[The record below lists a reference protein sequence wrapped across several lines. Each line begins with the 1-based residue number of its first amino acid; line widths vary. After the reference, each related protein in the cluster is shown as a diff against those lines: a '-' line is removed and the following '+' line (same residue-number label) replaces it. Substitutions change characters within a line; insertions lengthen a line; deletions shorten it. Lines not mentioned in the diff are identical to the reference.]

1 MSDNNAETMQN
12 EAAETIEPV
21 NEVTENID
29 EASNQNPPEKNPEAE
44 LQVPT
49 SELDELKKQVIV
61 NMEGWQRARAEFA
74 NYKKRAER
82 EKQEGLQRGALD
94 AITKLLPIID
104 DFERAMENVPEDLQ
118 DNPWV
123 NGTSMILQKFNK
135 LLEDYDVVV
144 IDPVGEPFDPRQ
156 HEGIGMEDSD
166 EHESGY
172 VTMTLQKGYSSGDRI
187 LRPALVRVAN

>member
-1 MSDNNAETMQN
+1 VSNNDTDTIQTESAETADPVDNSTEQVD
-12 EAAETIEPV
+12 EAA
-21 NEVTENID
+21 
-29 EASNQNPPEKNPEAE
+29 NQNPPEETAKTEINE
-44 LQVPT
+44 T
-49 SELDELKKQVIV
+49 STELDELRKQVTI

-82 EKQEGLQRGALD
+82 EKQEGLQRGALE
-94 AITKLLPIID
+94 AITQLLPIID
-104 DFERAMENVPEDLQ
+104 DFERAMDNIPEELQ

-123 NGTSMILQKFNK
+123 NGTGMILQKFNK
-135 LLEDYDVVV
+135 LLEEYDVAV

-166 EHESGY
+166 EYDSGH
-172 VTMTLQKGYSSGDRI
+172 VTLTLQKGYISGDRV